1 MSSSYNS
8 LLIAND
14 KLAETNAKFVAVNK
28 ELAAVNKELSQV
40 NGQIIQHQEKQ
51 NEFINIISHELKTPI
66 QAIVGYIELLY
77 EEPEK
82 KFEYGNFIMRN
93 AERLQKIISNI
104 RDMSKIDN
112 NALILNKERFNL
124 NEVVSSTVDD
134 IREHLFPNNKRIKI
148 VYINAVLVDKD
159 LIIDGD
165 KERIVQVISNLLDN
179 AIKFTKEGINPY
191 WH

>member
-8 LLIAND
+8 LLITND
-14 KLAETNAKFVAVNK
+14 KLAEANAKFVAVNK